1 MHLVEAP
8 LTPPASSSGHPGPK
22 IIISTVSVHACLFL
36 CRFCT
41 PVAGG
46 FVIKYGSLLISL
58 PFEPSP
64 LVALGVV
71 LGTPALYS
79 LYLLTQSGQ
88 QQQ

>member
-1 MHLVEAP
+1 LLLFAD
-8 LTPPASSSGHPGPK
+8 LTLALD
-22 IIISTVSVHACLFL
+22 ACTCVFAH
-36 CRFCT
+36 
-41 PVAGG
+41 VAGG
-46 FVIKYGSLLISL
+46 AVIKYGSLLISL

-88 QQQ
+88 RQQ